1 MAFTMQNM
9 KITLWGKRTSNR
21 GWGLQCSPLLWLQA
35 FRYINICAF
44 IHILMNVKIFKAL
57 GNSARLKIIQTLLVK
72 EHNVTDLTSIIKKD
86 QTTVSRHLLTLTNA
100 NIIKSK
106 RNGRNIFY
114 SIFNNQMKEWL
125 LRILVSQT
133 KSKKENVLR
142 NKIEH
147 YIMKQEK
154 HG

>member
-1 MAFTMQNM
+1 
-9 KITLWGKRTSNR
+9 
-21 GWGLQCSPLLWLQA
+21 
-35 FRYINICAF
+35 
-44 IHILMNVKIFKAL
+44 MNVKIFKAL
-57 GNSARLKIIQTLLVK
+57 GNSARLKIVQTLLVK

-125 LRILVSQT
+125 LKILISQT

-142 NKIEH
+142 NKIED

-154 HG
+154 YG

>member
-1 MAFTMQNM
+1 
-9 KITLWGKRTSNR
+9 
-21 GWGLQCSPLLWLQA
+21 
-35 FRYINICAF
+35 
-44 IHILMNVKIFKAL
+44 MNVKIFKAF

-106 RNGRNIFY
+106 RNGRKIFY

-125 LRILVSQT
+125 LKILISQT

>member
-1 MAFTMQNM
+1 
-9 KITLWGKRTSNR
+9 
-21 GWGLQCSPLLWLQA
+21 
-35 FRYINICAF
+35 
-44 IHILMNVKIFKAL
+44 MNVKIFKAL
-57 GNSARLKIIQTLLVK
+57 GNSARLKIVQTLLVK

-106 RNGRNIFY
+106 RNGRKIFY

-125 LRILVSQT
+125 LKILISQT

-142 NKIEH
+142 NKIED
-147 YIMKQEK
+147 YIMKLEK

>member
-1 MAFTMQNM
+1 
-9 KITLWGKRTSNR
+9 
-21 GWGLQCSPLLWLQA
+21 
-35 FRYINICAF
+35 
-44 IHILMNVKIFKAL
+44 MNVKIFKAL
-57 GNSARLKIIQTLLVK
+57 GNSARLKIVQTLLVK

-106 RNGRNIFY
+106 RNGRKIFY

-142 NKIEH
+142 NKIED

>member
-1 MAFTMQNM
+1 
-9 KITLWGKRTSNR
+9 
-21 GWGLQCSPLLWLQA
+21 
-35 FRYINICAF
+35 
-44 IHILMNVKIFKAL
+44 MNVKIFKAL
-57 GNSARLKIIQTLLVK
+57 GNSARLKIVQTLLVK

-100 NIIKSK
+100 SIIKSK

-125 LRILVSQT
+125 LRILVSQA
-133 KSKKENVLR
+133 KSKKENTLR
-142 NKIEH
+142 NKIED

>member
-1 MAFTMQNM
+1 
-9 KITLWGKRTSNR
+9 
-21 GWGLQCSPLLWLQA
+21 
-35 FRYINICAF
+35 
-44 IHILMNVKIFKAL
+44 MNVKIFKAL
-57 GNSARLKIIQTLLVK
+57 GNSARLKIVQTLLVT

-100 NIIKSK
+100 SIIKSK

-133 KSKKENVLR
+133 KSKKENTLR
-142 NKIEH
+142 NKIED

>member
-1 MAFTMQNM
+1 
-9 KITLWGKRTSNR
+9 
-21 GWGLQCSPLLWLQA
+21 
-35 FRYINICAF
+35 
-44 IHILMNVKIFKAL
+44 MNVKIFKAL
-57 GNSARLKIIQTLLVK
+57 GNSARLKIVQTLLVK

-100 NIIKSK
+100 SIIKSK

-125 LRILVSQT
+125 LKILISQT

-142 NKIEH
+142 NKIEQ

>member
-1 MAFTMQNM
+1 
-9 KITLWGKRTSNR
+9 
-21 GWGLQCSPLLWLQA
+21 
-35 FRYINICAF
+35 
-44 IHILMNVKIFKAL
+44 MNVKIFKAL
-57 GNSARLKIIQTLLVK
+57 GNDARLKIVQTLLVK

-86 QTTVSRHLLTLTNA
+86 QTTISRHLLTLTNA
-100 NIIKSK
+100 KIIKSK
-106 RNGRNIFY
+106 RSGRNIFY
-114 SIFNNQMKEWL
+114 SILDRQMKKWL
-125 LRILVSQT
+125 MRILISQT

>member
-1 MAFTMQNM
+1 
-9 KITLWGKRTSNR
+9 
-21 GWGLQCSPLLWLQA
+21 
-35 FRYINICAF
+35 
-44 IHILMNVKIFKAL
+44 MNVKIFKAL
-57 GNSARLKIIQTLLVK
+57 GNSARLKIVQTLLVK

-106 RNGRNIFY
+106 RNGRKIFY

-125 LRILVSQT
+125 LKILISQT

>member
-1 MAFTMQNM
+1 
-9 KITLWGKRTSNR
+9 
-21 GWGLQCSPLLWLQA
+21 
-35 FRYINICAF
+35 
-44 IHILMNVKIFKAL
+44 MNVKIFKAL
-57 GNSARLKIIQTLLVK
+57 GNSARLKIVQTLLVK

-100 NIIKSK
+100 SIIKSK

-133 KSKKENVLR
+133 KSKKENTLR
-142 NKIEH
+142 NKIED

>member
-1 MAFTMQNM
+1 
-9 KITLWGKRTSNR
+9 
-21 GWGLQCSPLLWLQA
+21 
-35 FRYINICAF
+35 
-44 IHILMNVKIFKAL
+44 MNVKIFKAL
-57 GNSARLKIIQTLLVK
+57 GNSARLKIVQTLLVK

-100 NIIKSK
+100 SIIKSK

-125 LRILVSQT
+125 LKILISQT

-142 NKIEH
+142 NKIED

-154 HG
+154 YG

>member
-1 MAFTMQNM
+1 
-9 KITLWGKRTSNR
+9 
-21 GWGLQCSPLLWLQA
+21 
-35 FRYINICAF
+35 
-44 IHILMNVKIFKAL
+44 MNVKIFKAL
-57 GNSARLKIIQTLLVK
+57 GNDARLKIVQTLLVK

-86 QTTVSRHLLTLTNA
+86 QTTISRHLLTLTNA
-100 NIIKSK
+100 KIIKSK

-125 LRILVSQT
+125 LKILISQT

-142 NKIEH
+142 NKIED

>member
-1 MAFTMQNM
+1 M
-9 KITLWGKRTSNR
+9 
-21 GWGLQCSPLLWLQA
+21 
-35 FRYINICAF
+35 NI
-44 IHILMNVKIFKAL
+44 KIFKAL
-57 GNSARLKIIQTLLVK
+57 GNSARLKIVQTLLVK
-72 EHNVTDLTSIIKKD
+72 EHNVTDLTLIIKKD

-106 RNGRNIFY
+106 RNGRKIFY

-125 LRILVSQT
+125 LKILVSQT

-142 NKIEH
+142 NKIED

>member
-1 MAFTMQNM
+1 
-9 KITLWGKRTSNR
+9 
-21 GWGLQCSPLLWLQA
+21 
-35 FRYINICAF
+35 
-44 IHILMNVKIFKAL
+44 MNVKIFKAL
-57 GNSARLKIIQTLLVK
+57 GNSARLKIVQTLLVK

-100 NIIKSK
+100 SIIKSK

-125 LRILVSQT
+125 LKILISQT
-133 KSKKENVLR
+133 KSKKENTLR
-142 NKIEH
+142 NKIED

>member
-1 MAFTMQNM
+1 
-9 KITLWGKRTSNR
+9 
-21 GWGLQCSPLLWLQA
+21 
-35 FRYINICAF
+35 
-44 IHILMNVKIFKAL
+44 MNVKIFKAL
-57 GNSARLKIIQTLLVK
+57 GNSARLKIVQTLLVT

-86 QTTVSRHLLTLTNA
+86 QATVSRHLLTLTNA
-100 NIIKSK
+100 SIIKSK

-133 KSKKENVLR
+133 KSKKENTLR
-142 NKIEH
+142 NKIED

>member
-1 MAFTMQNM
+1 
-9 KITLWGKRTSNR
+9 
-21 GWGLQCSPLLWLQA
+21 
-35 FRYINICAF
+35 
-44 IHILMNVKIFKAL
+44 MNVKIFKAL
-57 GNSARLKIIQTLLVK
+57 GNSARLKIVQSLLVK

-100 NIIKSK
+100 SIIKSK

-133 KSKKENVLR
+133 KSKKENTLR
-142 NKIEH
+142 NKIED

>member
-1 MAFTMQNM
+1 
-9 KITLWGKRTSNR
+9 
-21 GWGLQCSPLLWLQA
+21 
-35 FRYINICAF
+35 
-44 IHILMNVKIFKAL
+44 MNVKIFKAL
-57 GNSARLKIIQTLLVK
+57 GNSARLKIVQTLLVK

-106 RNGRNIFY
+106 RNGRKIFY

-133 KSKKENVLR
+133 KSKKENTLR
-142 NKIEH
+142 NKIED

>member
-1 MAFTMQNM
+1 
-9 KITLWGKRTSNR
+9 
-21 GWGLQCSPLLWLQA
+21 
-35 FRYINICAF
+35 
-44 IHILMNVKIFKAL
+44 MNVKIFKAL

-106 RNGRNIFY
+106 RNGRKIFY

-125 LRILVSQT
+125 LKILVSQT
-133 KSKKENVLR
+133 KSKKENILR
-142 NKIEH
+142 NKIED
-147 YIMKQEK
+147 YIMKLEK

>member
-1 MAFTMQNM
+1 
-9 KITLWGKRTSNR
+9 
-21 GWGLQCSPLLWLQA
+21 
-35 FRYINICAF
+35 
-44 IHILMNVKIFKAL
+44 MNVKIFKAL

>member
-1 MAFTMQNM
+1 
-9 KITLWGKRTSNR
+9 
-21 GWGLQCSPLLWLQA
+21 
-35 FRYINICAF
+35 
-44 IHILMNVKIFKAL
+44 MNVKIFKAL
-57 GNSARLKIIQTLLVK
+57 GNSARLKIVQTLLVK

-100 NIIKSK
+100 SIIKSK

-133 KSKKENVLR
+133 KSKKENALR
-142 NKIEH
+142 NKIED

>member
-1 MAFTMQNM
+1 
-9 KITLWGKRTSNR
+9 
-21 GWGLQCSPLLWLQA
+21 
-35 FRYINICAF
+35 
-44 IHILMNVKIFKAL
+44 MNVKIFKAL
-57 GNSARLKIIQTLLVK
+57 GNSARLKIVQTLLVK

-100 NIIKSK
+100 SIIKSK

-125 LRILVSQT
+125 LRILVSQA
-133 KSKKENVLR
+133 KSKKENALR
-142 NKIEH
+142 NKIED

>member
-1 MAFTMQNM
+1 
-9 KITLWGKRTSNR
+9 
-21 GWGLQCSPLLWLQA
+21 
-35 FRYINICAF
+35 
-44 IHILMNVKIFKAL
+44 MNVKIFKAL

-125 LRILVSQT
+125 LKILISQT

-142 NKIEH
+142 NKIED

>member
-1 MAFTMQNM
+1 
-9 KITLWGKRTSNR
+9 
-21 GWGLQCSPLLWLQA
+21 
-35 FRYINICAF
+35 
-44 IHILMNVKIFKAL
+44 MNVKIFKAL
-57 GNSARLKIIQTLLVK
+57 GNSARLKIVQTLLVK

-100 NIIKSK
+100 SIIKSK

-133 KSKKENVLR
+133 KSKKENTLR
-142 NKIEH
+142 NKIED
-147 YIMKQEK
+147 YIMKQDK

>member
-1 MAFTMQNM
+1 
-9 KITLWGKRTSNR
+9 
-21 GWGLQCSPLLWLQA
+21 
-35 FRYINICAF
+35 
-44 IHILMNVKIFKAL
+44 MNVKIFKAL
-57 GNSARLKIIQTLLVK
+57 GNDARLKIVQTLLVK

-133 KSKKENVLR
+133 KSKKENTLR
-142 NKIEH
+142 NKIED

>member
-1 MAFTMQNM
+1 
-9 KITLWGKRTSNR
+9 
-21 GWGLQCSPLLWLQA
+21 
-35 FRYINICAF
+35 
-44 IHILMNVKIFKAL
+44 MNVKIFKAL
-57 GNSARLKIIQTLLVK
+57 GNNARLKIVQTLLVK

-100 NIIKSK
+100 SIIKSK

-125 LRILVSQT
+125 LRILVEQT
-133 KSKKENVLR
+133 NSKKENTMR
-142 NKIEH
+142 NKIED

>member
-1 MAFTMQNM
+1 
-9 KITLWGKRTSNR
+9 
-21 GWGLQCSPLLWLQA
+21 
-35 FRYINICAF
+35 
-44 IHILMNVKIFKAL
+44 MNVKIFKAL
-57 GNSARLKIIQTLLVK
+57 GNSARLKIVQTLLVK
-72 EHNVTDLTSIIKKD
+72 EHNVADLTSIIKKD

-100 NIIKSK
+100 SIIKSK

-133 KSKKENVLR
+133 KSKKENTLR
-142 NKIEH
+142 NKIED

>member
-1 MAFTMQNM
+1 
-9 KITLWGKRTSNR
+9 
-21 GWGLQCSPLLWLQA
+21 
-35 FRYINICAF
+35 
-44 IHILMNVKIFKAL
+44 MNVKIFKAL
-57 GNSARLKIIQTLLVK
+57 GNDARLKIVQTLLVK

-125 LRILVSQT
+125 LKILISQT

-142 NKIEH
+142 NKI
-147 YIMKQEK
+147 
-154 HG
+154 

>member
-1 MAFTMQNM
+1 
-9 KITLWGKRTSNR
+9 
-21 GWGLQCSPLLWLQA
+21 
-35 FRYINICAF
+35 
-44 IHILMNVKIFKAL
+44 MNVKILKAL
-57 GNSARLKIIQTLLVK
+57 GNSARLKIVQTLLVK

-106 RNGRNIFY
+106 RNGRKIFY

-142 NKIEH
+142 NKIED

>member
-1 MAFTMQNM
+1 
-9 KITLWGKRTSNR
+9 
-21 GWGLQCSPLLWLQA
+21 
-35 FRYINICAF
+35 
-44 IHILMNVKIFKAL
+44 MNVKNFKAL
-57 GNSARLKIIQTLLVK
+57 GNSARLKIVQTLLVK

-100 NIIKSK
+100 SIIKSK

-133 KSKKENVLR
+133 KSKKENTLR
-142 NKIEH
+142 NKIED

>member
-1 MAFTMQNM
+1 
-9 KITLWGKRTSNR
+9 
-21 GWGLQCSPLLWLQA
+21 
-35 FRYINICAF
+35 
-44 IHILMNVKIFKAL
+44 MNVKIFKAL
-57 GNSARLKIIQTLLVK
+57 GNSARLKIVQTLLVK

-106 RNGRNIFY
+106 RNGRKIFY

-125 LRILVSQT
+125 LKILVSQT
-133 KSKKENVLR
+133 NSKKENVLR
-142 NKIEH
+142 NKIED
-147 YIMKQEK
+147 YIMKLEK

>member
-1 MAFTMQNM
+1 
-9 KITLWGKRTSNR
+9 
-21 GWGLQCSPLLWLQA
+21 
-35 FRYINICAF
+35 
-44 IHILMNVKIFKAL
+44 MNVKIFKAL

-106 RNGRNIFY
+106 RNGRKIFY

-125 LRILVSQT
+125 LKILISQT

-142 NKIEH
+142 NKIED

>member
-1 MAFTMQNM
+1 
-9 KITLWGKRTSNR
+9 
-21 GWGLQCSPLLWLQA
+21 
-35 FRYINICAF
+35 
-44 IHILMNVKIFKAL
+44 MNVKIFKAL
-57 GNSARLKIIQTLLVK
+57 GNSARLKIVQTLFVK

-100 NIIKSK
+100 SIIKSK

-133 KSKKENVLR
+133 KSKKENTLR
-142 NKIEH
+142 NKIED

>member
-1 MAFTMQNM
+1 
-9 KITLWGKRTSNR
+9 
-21 GWGLQCSPLLWLQA
+21 
-35 FRYINICAF
+35 
-44 IHILMNVKIFKAL
+44 MNVKIFKAL
-57 GNSARLKIIQTLLVK
+57 GNSARLKIVQTLLVK

-100 NIIKSK
+100 RIIKSK

-133 KSKKENVLR
+133 KSKKENTLR
-142 NKIEH
+142 NKIED

>member
-1 MAFTMQNM
+1 
-9 KITLWGKRTSNR
+9 
-21 GWGLQCSPLLWLQA
+21 
-35 FRYINICAF
+35 
-44 IHILMNVKIFKAL
+44 MNVKIFKAL
-57 GNSARLKIIQTLLVK
+57 GNSARLKIVQTLLVK

-106 RNGRNIFY
+106 RNGRKIFY

>member
-1 MAFTMQNM
+1 
-9 KITLWGKRTSNR
+9 
-21 GWGLQCSPLLWLQA
+21 
-35 FRYINICAF
+35 
-44 IHILMNVKIFKAL
+44 MNVKIFKAL
-57 GNSARLKIIQTLLVK
+57 GNSARLKIVQTLLVK

-100 NIIKSK
+100 SIIKAK

-125 LRILVSQT
+125 LKILVSQT
-133 KSKKENVLR
+133 NSKKENVLR
-142 NKIEH
+142 NKIED

>member
-1 MAFTMQNM
+1 MQCWH
-9 KITLWGKRTSNR
+9 LSQ
-21 GWGLQCSPLLWLQA
+21 LQSS
-35 FRYINICAF
+35 RYINICAF

-57 GNSARLKIIQTLLVK
+57 GNNARLKIVQTLLVK

-100 NIIKSK
+100 GIIKSK

-114 SIFNNQMKEWL
+114 SILNNQMKEWL
-125 LRILVSQT
+125 MRILISQT

-142 NKIEH
+142 NKIEN
-147 YIMKQEK
+147 YIMQQEK
-154 HG
+154 RG